1 MTRKQG
7 LLTGAIIAIAF
18 VGTAAPAV
26 AEGEGQKAQIPVIA
40 DDQVCLQK
48 IRSEE
53 RAHRIPGGLLAAIG
67 FTESGRTVT
76 GQRTVW
82 PWTVNAEGEGHFFD
96 SKDAA
101 VKFVE
106 GKLADGVESIDVG
119 CMQINLKQ
127 HPDAFASLDD
137 AFDPAVNVAYGADF
151 LKALHG
157 QTNGWLAAA
166 RRYHSATPE
175 KGEPY
180 GELVLANWTGAAKQK
195 EVAADTVV
203 ADRRQSRS
211 PKPSNSLVL
220 AGFLR
225 AQPVRA
231 EPVRVEPLNAAPVS
245 ASSAAGNLSL
255 FSQFYAPQ
263 PTTPQPAADIQQ
275 ERQPG
280 SRPAQRLAARLY
292 STNLSAPRRPRP
304 DRPDTAGLPRQLTTA
319 SVASDP
325 SSERR
330 RLL

>member
-1 MTRKQG
+1 M
-7 LLTGAIIAIAF
+7 IALALA
-18 VGTAAPAV
+18 GTAAPAI
-26 AEGEGQKAQIPVIA
+26 AEGEGQKAQIPVIV

-106 GKLADGVESIDVG
+106 GKLADGVASIDVG

-151 LKALHG
+151 LKSLHG

-195 EVAADTVV
+195 ELAADTAV
-203 ADRRQSRS
+203 AAE
-211 PKPSNSLVL
+211 PKPETIQLASA

-225 AQPVRA
+225 AQPVRVETVSVEPPNA
-231 EPVRVEPLNAAPVS
+231 EPPT
-245 ASSAAGNLSL
+245 GNLSL

-263 PTTPQPAADIQQ
+263 PATLQPQQ
-275 ERQPG
+275 
-280 SRPAQRLAARLY
+280 
-292 STNLSAPRRPRP
+292 
-304 DRPDTAGLPRQLTTA
+304 
-319 SVASDP
+319 P
-325 SSERR
+325 SSKT
-330 RLL
+330 

>member
-119 CMQINLKQ
+119 CMQINLQQ
-127 HPDAFASLDD
+127 HPDAFTSLDD
-137 AFDPAVNVAYGADF
+137 AFDPGVNVAYGADF

-203 ADRRQSRS
+203 ATAAE
-211 PKPSNSLVL
+211 PKPEAVQLASA

-263 PTTPQPAADIQQ
+263 PTAPQPQQ
-275 ERQPG
+275 TSSKSASQAPGQPNG
-280 SRPAQRLAARLY
+280 SLLASTQRIFQ
-292 STNLSAPRRPRP
+292 RRVVPGQ
-304 DRPDTAGLPRQLTTA
+304 TGLTLEDYRA
-319 SVASDP
+319 N
-325 SSERR
+325 
-330 RLL
+330 

>member
-1 MTRKQG
+1 MTCKQG

-96 SKDAA
+96 FKDAA

-137 AFDPAVNVAYGADF
+137 AFDPGVNVAYGADF

-203 ADRRQSRS
+203 ATAAE
-211 PKPSNSLVL
+211 PKPEAVQLASA

-255 FSQFYAPQ
+255 FSQFYAPH
-263 PTTPQPAADIQQ
+263 PTAPQPQQ
-275 ERQPG
+275 TSGKSASQAPGQPNG
-280 SRPAQRLAARLY
+280 SLLASTQRILQ
-292 STNLSAPRRPRP
+292 RRVVPGQ
-304 DRPDTAGLPRQLTTA
+304 TGLTLQEHRA
-319 SVASDP
+319 N
-325 SSERR
+325 
-330 RLL
+330 

>member
-1 MTRKQG
+1 MVAF
-7 LLTGAIIAIAF
+7 LGA
-18 VGTAAPAV
+18 AAPA
-26 AEGEGQKAQIPVIA
+26 AAGEGQNAKIPAIA

-48 IRSEE
+48 IRGEE

-76 GQRTVW
+76 SGQRSVW
-82 PWTVNAEGEGHFFD
+82 PWTVNAEGEGHFFE
-96 SKDAA
+96 SKADA

-106 GKLADGVESIDVG
+106 DKLADGVESIDVG

-151 LKALHG
+151 LKSLHD

-180 GELVLANWTGAAKQK
+180 GEIVLANWTGAAKQK
-195 EVAADTVV
+195 ELAADTAVTP
-203 ADRRQSRS
+203 AA
-211 PKPSNSLVL
+211 PKPDILQLASA

-231 EPVRVEPLNAAPVS
+231 DPVPTQPATASQSLFAQFYTSPTTTPPHQTSGNPASPAAGKNS
-245 ASSAAGNLSL
+245 ASL
-255 FSQFYAPQ
+255 FASTQRVFQ
-263 PTTPQPAADIQQ
+263 
-275 ERQPG
+275 RRVVPG
-280 SRPAQRLAARLY
+280 QTGLTLKDYR
-292 STNLSAPRRPRP
+292 TN
-304 DRPDTAGLPRQLTTA
+304 
-319 SVASDP
+319 
-325 SSERR
+325 
-330 RLL
+330 